1 MNAHATALGDVTD
14 DGVPRQR
21 LAAAGHLGHQV
32 ADALD
37 LDVAALARFVAG
49 GLAWYEFKLFVATL
63 RLDQLLRQVDQL
75 RQAQIPG
82 AEGGEQVFGG
92 FHVGLVGQLVEIH
105 RRQAEAIEFALEQ
118 GFTGRDVLVASL
130 QLEPVNDLRPCPR
143 RGDVT
148 QVRVQPVTAR
158 GAVLAGD
165 DLDLFTGLQAVVER
179 HDAPVDLGAAAI
191 VADFGVDAVGEV
203 QRRRALRQVDGVTV
217 RGEDVHP
224 VRLDIDPQLFR
235 QATDV
240 AQFFV
245 PFEHLA

>member
-1 MNAHATALGDVTD
+1 M
-14 DGVPRQR
+14 
-21 LAAAGHLGHQV
+21 
-32 ADALD
+32 
-37 LDVAALARFVAG
+37 
-49 GLAWYEFKLFVATL
+49 
-63 RLDQLLRQVDQL
+63 
-75 RQAQIPG
+75 RQAQVPG
-82 AEGGEQVFGG
+82 AEGGEQVFGS

-105 RRQAEAIEFALEQ
+105 RWQAEAIEFALEQ

-143 RGDVT
+143 RSDIT

-179 HDAPVDLGAAAI
+179 YDAPVDLGATA
-191 VADFGVDAVGEV
+191 VVTDLGVYAVGEV
-203 QRRRALRQVDGVTV
+203 QRGRALRQVDGVTV
-217 RGEDVHP
+217 RGEDVDP
-224 VRLDIDPQLFR
+224 VRLDVDPQLLR